1 VDASAAATN
10 DFAAEGCKYQRSTF
24 FQPAAGNKESKPLN
38 ATAI

>member
-1 VDASAAATN
+1 MLPPPPPTILQPKAANIN
-10 DFAAEGCKYQRSTF
+10 DLLY